1 MYIYINLDWGKCT
14 GKSRAMPSDSTC
26 CPYRGT
32 TLPNDLVITR
42 NIKVDGVNVTP
53 DFDSDFEI
61 FLGNKFLK
69 GGCHVSM
76 NSSRKD
82 PT

>member
-1 MYIYINLDWGKCT
+1 MYTYINIDWGKCKN
-14 GKSRAMPSDSTC
+14 KSRAMPSDSRC
-26 CPYRGT
+26 CPYRDT

-53 DFDSDFEI
+53 DFDSYFEI
-61 FLGNKFLK
+61 FLGNKFFK
-69 GGCHVSM
+69 GGHVSM